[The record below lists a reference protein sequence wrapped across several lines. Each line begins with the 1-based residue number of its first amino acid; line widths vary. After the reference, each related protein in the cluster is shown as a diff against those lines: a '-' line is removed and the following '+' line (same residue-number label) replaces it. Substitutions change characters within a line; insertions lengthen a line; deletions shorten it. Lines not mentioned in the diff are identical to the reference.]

1 MNNPFTA
8 LLVALLVTL
17 PNLANAEDW
26 YLAGRLSTGLALLE
40 DITHKGTIGTGAPV
54 GNDFDGSLAD
64 GDIDDLTGG
73 IGIALGRSTGNW
85 DIEAEFIWRYRTDW
99 DIAVR
104 TYSLQAITNV
114 FTNVATSTLLLNAT
128 RRIPINVH
136 WSWEVGAGIGLVA
149 NDQEGKYIER
159 GVPGITPQRVFKDE
173 TNSTDFSWNAILGV
187 SRKLGESWALSLRYR
202 YIDLGDLHIGPFPS
216 RTGEVF
222 ADHTSHE
229 LMLSFERRL

>member
-1 MNNPFTA
+1 MNTPFTA

-17 PNLANAEDW
+17 PDLANAEDW

-64 GDIDDLTGG
+64 EDIDDLTGG
-73 IGIALGRSTGNW
+73 IGIALGRRTGNW
-85 DIEAEFIWRYRTDW
+85 NIEAEFIWRYRTDW
-99 DIAVR
+99 DIAAT
-104 TYSLQAITNV
+104 TYSLQAITSV
-114 FTNVATSTLLLNAT
+114 FTNVATSTLLMNAT

-149 NDQEGKYIER
+149 NHQEGKYIER
-159 GVPGITPQRVFKDE
+159 GVPGITPQVEFEDE
-173 TNSTDFSWNAILGV
+173 ANSTDFSWNAILGV

>member
-1 MNNPFTA
+1 MNKPFTA
-8 LLVALLVTL
+8 LLVALLVTVPDL
-17 PNLANAEDW
+17 TNAEDW
-26 YLAGRLSTGLALLE
+26 YLAGRLSTGFALLE

-64 GDIDDLTGG
+64 EDIDDLTGG
-73 IGIALGRSTGNW
+73 IGIALGRRTGNW
-85 DIEAEFIWRYRTDW
+85 DIEAEFIWRYRADW

-128 RRIPINVH
+128 RDIPINVN

-159 GVPGITPQRVFKDE
+159 GVPGITPQRVFEDE
-173 TNSTDFSWNAILGV
+173 ANSTDFSWNAILGV